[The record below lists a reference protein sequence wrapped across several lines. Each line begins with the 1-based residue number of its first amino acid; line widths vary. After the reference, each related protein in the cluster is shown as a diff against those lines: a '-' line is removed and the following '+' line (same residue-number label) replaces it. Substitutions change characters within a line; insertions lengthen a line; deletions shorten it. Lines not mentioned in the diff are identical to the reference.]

1 MDFRV
6 KLRTLANPEDGLR
19 AIAEHAPQAEALAQ
33 TWLERTR
40 PVWSWLYESRRRLAT
55 LGVSA
60 LTAWMLVHVMFGPNG
75 MVIYRQK
82 RAEYKQ
88 LQSENEHLKTENH
101 QYEQQNRALRSDPK
115 TIEKVARESM
125 GYARAG
131 EVVYV
136 PPAPADPAKPAV
148 NTASK

>member
-1 MDFRV
+1 
-6 KLRTLANPEDGLR
+6 
-19 AIAEHAPQAEALAQ
+19 
-33 TWLERTR
+33 
-40 PVWSWLYESRRRLAT
+40 
-55 LGVSA
+55 
-60 LTAWMLVHVMFGPNG
+60 MLVHVMFGPNG